1 MTEVSHRQY
10 RALVVDDEVVARRML
25 AFAIGQRGF
34 QCDHAVDGA
43 QAMELLKSRTYD
55 LVVTDLAMPNIHGH
69 SLIVELLSGNPRP
82 AIMVHSAI
90 DDPRLK
96 TDLLAR
102 GVDEIVY
109 KPADYA
115 SVAARAKAL
124 VQSRLPSASKPTAD
138 VGPAG

>member
-1 MTEVSHRQY
+1 
-10 RALVVDDEVVARRML
+10 
-25 AFAIGQRGF
+25 
-34 QCDHAVDGA
+34 VDGA
-43 QAMELLKSRTYD
+43 QAIELLKARTYD

-69 SLIVELLSGNPRP
+69 ALVVELLAANPRP
-82 AIMVHSAI
+82 AIMVHSSI

-96 TDLLAR
+96 SDLLAR

-124 VQSRLPSASKPTAD
+124 VQNRSSSGVAAAD
-138 VGPAG
+138 